1 MQSTDSDKKM
11 PTKQLMGLTRGIGP
25 ALPCKCDGQASPSGE
40 TRFVA
45 DCALPNAHGTF
56 RLRGYRQGGGA
67 KGLEEPTAMI
77 VGDVAGEDVL
87 VRVHDQVGKYGLTK
101 SGCLPKGLV

>member
-1 MQSTDSDKKM
+1 M
-11 PTKQLMGLTRGIGP
+11 PTKQMMGLTRGIGP
-25 ALPCKCDGQASPSGE
+25 ALPCKGDGQAPPPPGGE

-56 RLRGYRQGGGA
+56 RLRGYRQGSGA

-77 VGDVAGEDVL
+77 VGDVAGSDVL
-87 VRVHDQVGKYGLTK
+87 MRVHDQVGK
-101 SGCLPKGLV
+101 